1 MSSAREGKQS
11 FQSAIDGEKEMSPGE
26 LAFLTM
32 VIVAM
37 SVFAIAIAYASFV
50 ASGNSPHEARPTPKV
65 RNKARPSSGKNL
77 STSISK
83 GEVFGGAFDG

>member
-1 MSSAREGKQS
+1 
-11 FQSAIDGEKEMSPGE
+11 MSPGE

-50 ASGNSPHEARPTPKV
+50 ASGNSPPEVRHTPKV
-65 RNKARPSSGKNL
+65 QNKVRPSSGRN
-77 STSISK
+77 SGTSISK
-83 GEVFGGAFDG
+83 SEVFGGAFDG